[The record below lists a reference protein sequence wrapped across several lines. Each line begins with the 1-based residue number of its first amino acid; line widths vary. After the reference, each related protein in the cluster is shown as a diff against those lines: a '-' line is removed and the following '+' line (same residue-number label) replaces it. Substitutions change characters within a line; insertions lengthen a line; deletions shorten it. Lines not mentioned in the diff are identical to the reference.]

1 MEKADAEGSEIPE
14 ILEPP
19 EILDGFGGW
28 FEDFWNLSTNRQI
41 GFGVGP
47 IPQSDIDRHVA
58 GWDYED
64 AEMFEV
70 CIREMDRVYMMRTN
84 KTEDTPPASSSPME
98 AFRSATSGR
107 RGK

>member
-1 MEKADAEGSEIPE
+1 M
-14 ILEPP
+14 EPP
-19 EILDGFGGW
+19 EILEGFGGW

-47 IPQSDIDRHVA
+47 IPQSEIDRHTA

-84 KTEDTPPASSSPME
+84 KTEDAPPAASSPME